1 MVGSMSV
8 GWAHRDLHFEIHQ
21 SSDVW
26 RKAVLDICQS
36 RQRIL
41 IDNGLGISPF
51 LSFFSTS
58 LFGLEGNWELRL
70 RIWLFKTSKWY
81 RKVFYL
87 RRGAGRDR

>member
-1 MVGSMSV
+1 MTYPLEYTYRGTFL
-8 GWAHRDLHFEIHQ
+8 G
-21 SSDVW
+21 
-26 RKAVLDICQS
+26 KAVLDICQS

-41 IDNGLGISPF
+41 IDSGLGISPF
-51 LSFFSTS
+51 LSFSSTS